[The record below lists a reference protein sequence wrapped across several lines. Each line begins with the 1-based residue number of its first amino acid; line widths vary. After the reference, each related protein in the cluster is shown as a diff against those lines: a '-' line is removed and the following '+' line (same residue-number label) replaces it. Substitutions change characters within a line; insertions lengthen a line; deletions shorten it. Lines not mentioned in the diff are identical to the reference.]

1 MSRSSTYS
9 QLNVYSIWPAPLI
22 QDAASWVSDGVFH
35 ARKPI
40 PESSS
45 WPYVDRWLETAT
57 GLPPLV
63 VQPCT
68 GPWTV

>member
-1 MSRSSTYS
+1 
-9 QLNVYSIWPAPLI
+9 VYAISPAPFI
-22 QDAASWVSDGVFH
+22 HEAASCVSDGVFQ
-35 ARKPI
+35 ARNPI

-45 WPYVDRWLETAT
+45 CPYVERCEVTAT

-68 GPWTV
+68 GPCTV